1 MSKCF
6 PILWKVGRGGAE
18 GVALPAPVAEVED
31 VSRADIDVDEADRNI
46 ERERARAKE
55 DAKADLVQQVRKRYR
70 RSKVWYG
77 AWIT

>member
-1 MSKCF
+1 M
-6 PILWKVGRGGAE
+6 
-18 GVALPAPVAEVED
+18 
-31 VSRADIDVDEADRNI
+31 SRADIDVDEADRII